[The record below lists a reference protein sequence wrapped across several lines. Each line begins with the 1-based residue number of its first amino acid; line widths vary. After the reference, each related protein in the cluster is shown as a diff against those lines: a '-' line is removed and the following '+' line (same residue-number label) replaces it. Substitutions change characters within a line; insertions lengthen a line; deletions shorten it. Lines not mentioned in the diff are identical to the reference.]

1 MKSEIKA
8 LAVILL
14 LSFGLSAA
22 VLYLLGIPEF
32 IPKFYAL
39 AMSDSINPCT
49 FVIYTMLLI
58 AISVREVSRRR
69 LYVIGSAFILAVYVS
84 YYLLGVGLLFL
95 GRYIPLWAAGVFA
108 IGFGIYTIVT
118 GIMERSRIGGKGK
131 IRKKMFSADATFVG
145 SFLLGV
151 MVSTTLLPCS
161 AGSYL
166 VYATIIAHGSEA
178 LAFLLLALYNIIFV
192 LPLVV
197 ILLAMGSVSES
208 KRFSQAMVRHSME
221 LSVVAGLLLIGI
233 GVWVL
238 LGA

>member
-1 MKSEIKA
+1 MKGEIKA
-8 LAVILL
+8 LTIILAS
-14 LSFGLSAA
+14 SFGISALA
-22 VLYLLGIPEF
+22 LYLLGIPGF

-69 LYVIGSAFILAVYVS
+69 LYVIGSAFILAVYIS
-84 YYLLGVGLLFL
+84 YFLLGVGLLYL
-95 GRYIPLWAAGVFA
+95 GQYIPLWLAGVFA
-108 IGFGIYTIVT
+108 IGFGIYTMVT
-118 GIMERSRIGGKGK
+118 GILERSRIGDKAK
-131 IRKKMFSADATFVG
+131 IRRKIFSADATFIG

-151 MVSTTLLPCS
+151 IVSTTLLPCS

-166 VYATIIAHGSEA
+166 VYATIIAHGSRA
-178 LAFLLLALYNIIFV
+178 LAFFLLALYNLIFV

-197 ILLAMGSVSES
+197 ILLALGSVSES
-208 KRFSQAMVRHSME
+208 KRFSQAMVRHSAE
-221 LSVVAGLLLIGI
+221 LSVIAGLLLVAI

-238 LGA
+238 LGG